1 MGNKMKQVTYKK
13 LLLSTLAM
21 AISSG
26 VSAAETS
33 ETKTAEKKGLD
44 FERIIVSGTA
54 GKGTTVMSSSV
65 SASIITSND
74 IEIASPRSSAEAF
87 RNIPGVRAE
96 ASGGEGNANLAVR
109 GLPVAAGGAKFMQI
123 QEDGLPILQ
132 FGDIAFGNTDIFLR
146 IDSTMDSIESIRG
159 GSASTLAT
167 NAPGGIINIISK
179 NGESE
184 EGSVA
189 TTIGLDF
196 DSTRTDFEFG
206 GEINDSTYFHIGG
219 FYRQGEGV
227 RDTGY
232 TGNKGGQIKANITK
246 EFKDGYV
253 RLYFKHLDDTTT
265 AYLPMPVYADGSS
278 IEGFDASTGTP
289 HTPYHTSMI
298 TTDGAGNGRLADMRN
313 GMSPKVDALGFE
325 AAFDLGNGWFAEN
338 RMRISRTEG
347 SFTGPFPE
355 SIQASQS
362 LAESIAGA
370 GATLTYANGPQAGNA
385 YTADNLMRIHSFDVE
400 MTDLDFLVND
410 LKVTKTINDTS
421 FTFGLYSSSQNIQ
434 QSWLWNSYLYEVK
447 GQDAA
452 LVDVTAAD
460 GTEYSDNGVL
470 AYGVP
475 AWGNCCTRNYDLAYT
490 IQAPY
495 AGFSTS
501 FDNINVDGSVRF
513 DSGTATGSFSGAAQS
528 TVDMNGD
535 GSIHQIETSVSNVN
549 NADANNVNYDWS
561 YVSYSLG
568 ANLQINDDL
577 AAFARISKGATT
589 NADRLAFGKI
599 DAAGIAKDEDIYDEV
614 EQVELGVKFR
624 QDELSIFATAFFAQ
638 TQEQNFEATSQQFF
652 DREYESKGIEIE
664 STYYI
669 GNFDIRANL
678 TLTDSEITKDVI
690 NPDVVGNTP
699 RRQADVVYS
708 ITGRYNFDEASAGIN
723 VIGTSESF
731 AADNFDQ
738 TDPDALMLDGYAQV
752 NAFAQYNLSE
762 SFSVSLNVNN
772 LFETVGITEAEE
784 ATATSAKSIIR
795 ARSIQG
801 RSTTLTLRYEF

>member
-1 MGNKMKQVTYKK
+1 MKPITYKK

-21 AISSG
+21 AICSG
-26 VSAAETS
+26 LSAAEKNTT
-33 ETKTAEKKGLD
+33 EEVKNKGLD
-44 FERIIVSGTA
+44 FERIIVTGA
-54 GKGTTVMSSSV
+54 VGKGITVMESSV
-65 SASIITSND
+65 SVSSISAD
-74 IEIASPRSSAEAF
+74 QIEIAAPRSSAEAF
-87 RNIPGVRAE
+87 RNIPGIRAE
-96 ASGGEGNANLAVR
+96 ASGGDGNANIAVR
-109 GLPVAAGGAKFMQI
+109 GLPVAAGGAKFIQI

-146 IDSTMDSIESIRG
+146 IDSTMASIDAIRG

-179 NGESE
+179 TGEGES
-184 EGSVA
+184 GSVA
-189 TTIGLDF
+189 TTIGLDY

-206 GEINDSTYFHIGG
+206 GEINDSTYFHVGG

-246 EFKDGYV
+246 EFNDGYI

-265 AYLPMPVYADGSS
+265 AYLPMPVNADGSS
-278 IEGFDASTGTP
+278 VEGFDVSTGTP

-313 GMSPKVDALGFE
+313 GMSPEVNALGFE
-325 AAFDLGNGWFAEN
+325 AVFDLGNDWSVEN
-338 RMRISRTEG
+338 RVRISRTSG

-355 SIQASQS
+355 SIQESQG
-362 LAESIAGA
+362 LADSIAGA
-370 GATLTYANGPQAGNA
+370 GATLTYANGPEAGNA
-385 YTADNLMRIHSFDVE
+385 YTATNLMRIHSFDVE
-400 MTDLDFLVND
+400 MTDLDFMVND
-410 LKVTKTINDTS
+410 FKVTKTLDDTS
-421 FTFGLYSSSQNIQ
+421 FTFGLYNSSQNIE

-460 GTEYSDNGVL
+460 GTEFSENGVI

-495 AGFSTS
+495 AAFSTS
-501 FDNINVDGSVRF
+501 FDNINIDGSVRF
-513 DSGTATGSFSGAAQS
+513 DSGTATGTFSGAAQS

-535 GSIHQIETSVSNVN
+535 GIIHQIETSVSNVN
-549 NADANNVNYDWS
+549 NAAANNVNYDWS

-568 ANLQINDDL
+568 GNIKINDDL
-577 AAFARISKGATT
+577 AAFARISRGATA

-599 DAAGIAKDEDIYDEV
+599 DSAGVAKDEDIYDEV
-614 EQVELGVKFR
+614 DQLELGVKFR

-638 TQEQNFEATSQQFF
+638 TQEQNFEATSQRFF
-652 DREYESKGIEIE
+652 DREYESKGIELE
-664 STYYI
+664 STYYM
-669 GNFDIRANL
+669 GNFDVRANL
-678 TLTDSEITKDVI
+678 TWTDSEITKDVI
-690 NPDVVGNTP
+690 NPNHVGNTP

-708 ITGRYNFDEASAGIN
+708 ITGRYNFDEASAGLN
-723 VIGTSESF
+723 VIGTTDSF
-731 AADNFDQ
+731 AQDNFDQ
-738 TDPDALMLDGYAQV
+738 SDPTALILDGYVQV
-752 NAFAQYNLSE
+752 NAFAQYNLSDA
-762 SFSVSLNVNN
+762 FSVSLNVNN
-772 LFETVGITEAEE
+772 LFEAVGLTEAEE
-784 ATATSAKSIIR
+784 ATAATPNTIVR

-801 RSTTLTLRYEF
+801 RSTTLTLKYEF

>member
-1 MGNKMKQVTYKK
+1 MKHTTYKK
-13 LLLSTLAM
+13 LILSTLAM
-21 AISSG
+21 AICSSL
-26 VSAAETS
+26 SAAET
-33 ETKTAEKKGLD
+33 TKTKAEDKKGID
-44 FERIIVSGTA
+44 FERIVVTGA
-54 GKGTTVMSSSV
+54 LNKGTTVMASSV
-65 SASIITSND
+65 SVSSISAD
-74 IEIASPRSSAEAF
+74 QIEIAAPRSSAEAF

-96 ASGGEGNANLAVR
+96 ASGGDGNANLAVR

-146 IDSTMDSIESIRG
+146 IDSTMASIDAIRG
-159 GSASTLAT
+159 GSASTIAT
-167 NAPGGIINIISK
+167 NAPGGIINIVSK
-179 NGESE
+179 TGEYAE
-184 EGSVA
+184 GGSVA
-189 TTIGLDF
+189 TTIGLDY

-206 GEINDSTYFHIGG
+206 GEINDSTFFHIGG

-246 EFKDGYV
+246 EFDDGYV

-278 IEGFDASTGTP
+278 VEGFDASTGTP
-289 HTPYHTSMI
+289 HTPYHTTMI

-313 GMSPKVDALGFE
+313 GMSPKVDAFGFE
-325 AAFDLGNGWFAEN
+325 AVFELGNDWSVEN
-338 RMRISRTEG
+338 RMRISRTKG

-355 SIQASQS
+355 SIQGSQG
-362 LAESIAGA
+362 LADSIAGA
-370 GATLTYANGPQAGNA
+370 SATLTYANGPQAGNA
-385 YTADNLMRIHSFDVE
+385 YTADNLMRVHSFDVE
-400 MTDLDFLVND
+400 MTNLDFMVND
-410 LKVTKTINDTS
+410 FKLTKTINDTS
-421 FTFGLYSSSQNIQ
+421 FTFGLYNSSQTIQ

-447 GQDAA
+447 GKDAA

-460 GTEYSDNGVL
+460 GTAFSDNGVI

-475 AWGNCCTRNYDLAYT
+475 AWGNCCTRNYDLQYEVS
-490 IQAPY
+490 APY
-495 AGFSTS
+495 AAFSTS
-501 FDNINVDGSVRF
+501 FDNINIDGSVRF
-513 DSGTATGSFSGAAQS
+513 DSGTATGTFAGAAQS

-549 NADANNVNYDWS
+549 NAAANNVNYDWS

-568 ANLQINDDL
+568 ANIQINEDL
-577 AAFARISKGATT
+577 ASFARISKGATA

-599 DAAGIAKDEDIYDEV
+599 DAAGVAKDEDIYDEV
-614 EQVELGVKFR
+614 DQLELGVKFR
-624 QDELSIFATAFFAQ
+624 QDALSVFATAFFAQ

-669 GNFDIRANL
+669 GDFDVRANL
-678 TLTDSEITKDVI
+678 TWTDSEITKDVI
-690 NPDVVGNTP
+690 NPSVVGNTP

-708 ITGRYNFDEASAGIN
+708 ITGRYNFEEGSAGVN
-723 VIGTSESF
+723 LIGTTDSY
-731 AADNFDQ
+731 AQDGFDQ
-738 TDPDALMLDGYAQV
+738 NDSDALILEGYVQA
-752 NAFAQYNLSE
+752 NLFAQYSLSD
-762 SFSVSLNVNN
+762 SLSVSLNVNN
-772 LFETVGITEAEE
+772 LFETVGITEAED
-784 ATATSAKSIIR
+784 ATAATAKTIIR

-801 RSTTLTLRYEF
+801 RSTTLTLKYDF

>member
-1 MGNKMKQVTYKK
+1 MKKVTYKK
-13 LLLSTLAM
+13 LLLSTLTM
-21 AISSG
+21 AICSTL
-26 VSAAETS
+26 SAAETS
-33 ETKTAEKKGLD
+33 ATNTEEVEKKGLD
-44 FERIIVSGTA
+44 FERIVVTGSVGR
-54 GKGTTVMSSSV
+54 GTTVMDSSV
-65 SASIITSND
+65 SVSSISAD
-74 IEIASPRSSAEAF
+74 QIEIATPRSSAEAF

-96 ASGGEGNANLAVR
+96 ASGGDGNANLAVR

-146 IDSTMDSIESIRG
+146 IDSTMDSIDAIRG
-159 GSASTLAT
+159 GSASTIAT
-167 NAPGGIINIISK
+167 NAPGGIINIVSK
-179 NGESE
+179 TGEGE

-189 TTIGLDF
+189 TTIGLDY
-196 DSTRTDFEFG
+196 DSTRTDFQFG

-246 EFKDGYV
+246 EFSDGYV

-265 AYLPMPVYADGSS
+265 AYLPMPVHADGSS
-278 IEGFDASTGTP
+278 VAGFDASTGTP

-298 TTDGAGNGRLADMRN
+298 TTDGAGNGRLSDMRN

-325 AAFDLGNGWFAEN
+325 AVFDLGNDWSVEN
-338 RMRISRTEG
+338 RMRISRTKG

-355 SIQASQS
+355 SIQNSQA
-362 LAESIAGA
+362 LAESIAGT
-370 GATLTYANGPQAGNA
+370 GATLTYANGPEAGNA
-385 YTADNLMRIHSFDVE
+385 YTATNLMRIHSFDVE
-400 MTDLDFLVND
+400 MTDLDFMVND
-410 LKVTKTINDTS
+410 FKVTKTMNDTS
-421 FTFGLYSSSQNIQ
+421 YTFGMYNSTQNIE

-460 GTEYSDNGVL
+460 GTAFSDNGVI

-475 AWGNCCTRNYDLAYT
+475 AWGNCCTRNYNLAYT
-490 IQAPY
+490 VTAPY
-495 AGFSTS
+495 ASFSTS
-501 FDNINVDGSVRF
+501 FDRVNIDGSVRF

-535 GSIHQIETSVSNVN
+535 GTIHQIEQSVSNVN
-549 NADANNVNYDWS
+549 NAAANNVNYDWS

-568 ANLQINDDL
+568 ANVKINDDL
-577 AAFARISKGATT
+577 AVFGRISKGATA

-599 DAAGIAKDEDIYDEV
+599 DSAGVAKDEDIYDEV
-614 EQVELGVKFR
+614 EQLELGAKFR
-624 QDELSIFATAFFAQ
+624 SDNLSVFATAFFAQ
-638 TQEQNFEATSQQFF
+638 TQEQNFEATSQKFF
-652 DREYESKGIEIE
+652 DREYESKGIELE
-664 STYYI
+664 TTYYL
-669 GNFDIRANL
+669 GDFDVRANV
-678 TLTDSEITKDVI
+678 TLTDSEITKDAL
-690 NPDVVGNTP
+690 NPSVVGNTP

-708 ITGRYNFDEASAGIN
+708 ITGRYNFEKGSAGLN
-723 VIGTSESF
+723 LVGTTESF
-731 AADNFDQ
+731 AQDGFDQ
-738 TDPDALMLDGYAQV
+738 TDPNALKLDGYAQV
-752 NAFAQYNLSE
+752 NAFAQYQLSD

-784 ATATSAKSIIR
+784 ATAETAKTIIR

-801 RSTTLTLRYEF
+801 RSTTLTLRYDF

>member
-1 MGNKMKQVTYKK
+1 MKQAIHKK
-13 LLLSTLAM
+13 FIVSALAM
-21 AISSG
+21 AICSSL
-26 VSAAETS
+26 SAAETNVT
-33 ETKTAEKKGLD
+33 EEVKHKGID
-44 FERIIVSGTA
+44 FERIVVTGSV
-54 GKGTTVMSSSV
+54 GKGTTVMESSV
-65 SASIITSND
+65 SVSSISAD
-74 IEIASPRSSAEAF
+74 QIEIASPRSSAEAF

-96 ASGGEGNANLAVR
+96 ASGGDGNANLAVR

-146 IDSTMDSIESIRG
+146 IDSTMASIDAIRG

-167 NAPGGIINIISK
+167 NAPGGIINIVSK
-179 NGESE
+179 TGEAE
-184 EGSVA
+184 GGSVA
-189 TTIGLDF
+189 TTFGLDH
-196 DSTRTDFEFG
+196 DSTRTDFQFG
-206 GEINDSTYFHIGG
+206 GEINDSTYFHLGG

-246 EFKDGYV
+246 EFSDGYV

-265 AYLPMPVYADGSS
+265 AYLPMPVHADGSS
-278 IEGFDASTGTP
+278 VEGFDASTGTP

-325 AAFDLGNGWFAEN
+325 AVFDLGNDWSVEN
-338 RMRISRTEG
+338 RMRISRTKG

-355 SIQASQS
+355 SIQGSQG
-362 LAESIAGA
+362 LADSIAGA

-400 MTDLDFLVND
+400 MTNLDFMVND
-410 LKVTKTINDTS
+410 FKLTKTINDST
-421 FTFGLYSSSQNIQ
+421 FTVGLYNSSQTIQ
-434 QSWLWNSYLYEVK
+434 QSWLWNAYLYEVK

-460 GTEYSDNGVL
+460 GTEFSQNGVI

-475 AWGNCCTRNYDLAYT
+475 AWGNCCTRNYDLQYEVT
-490 IQAPY
+490 APY
-495 AGFSTS
+495 AAFSTS
-501 FDNINVDGSVRF
+501 FDNINIDGSVRF
-513 DSGTATGSFSGAAQS
+513 DSGSATGSFSGAAQS
-528 TVDMNGD
+528 AVDMNGD
-535 GSIHQIETSVSNVN
+535 GTIHQIETSVSNVD
-549 NADANNVNYDWS
+549 NASANNVNYDWN

-568 ANLQINDDL
+568 GNIKINDDL
-577 AAFARISKGATT
+577 AAFARISRGATA

-599 DAAGIAKDEDIYDEV
+599 DAAGVAKDEDIFDEV
-614 EQVELGVKFR
+614 DQLELGVKFR
-624 QDELSIFATAFFAQ
+624 QDELSVFATAFFAQ

-669 GNFDIRANL
+669 GDFDLRANL
-678 TLTDSEITKDVI
+678 TWTDSEITKDVI
-690 NPDVVGNTP
+690 NPAVVGNTP

-708 ITGRYNFDEASAGIN
+708 ITGRYNFAQGSAGIN
-723 VIGTSESF
+723 LIGTTDSF
-731 AADNFDQ
+731 AQDNFDQ
-738 TDPDALMLDGYAQV
+738 NDPNALILDGYVQT
-752 NAFAQYNLSE
+752 NAFAQYNLSD
-762 SFSVSLNVNN
+762 SLSVSLNINN
-772 LFETVGITEAEE
+772 LFETVGITEAED
-784 ATATSAKSIIR
+784 ATAATAKTIIR

-801 RSTTLTLRYEF
+801 RSATLTLKYDF